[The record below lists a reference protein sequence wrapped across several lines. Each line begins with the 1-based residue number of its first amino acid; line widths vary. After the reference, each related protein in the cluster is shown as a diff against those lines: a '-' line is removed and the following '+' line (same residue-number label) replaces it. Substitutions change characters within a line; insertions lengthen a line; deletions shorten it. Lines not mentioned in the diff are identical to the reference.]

1 MFVSEAVVNPSKTPQ
16 RCFTLRQA
24 PCLPHK
30 HDTKLETARNKCS
43 SLLRTT
49 FIHYT
54 SKSSLMGPRANVF
67 ILFCSLFTNFR
78 SKLVFIR
85 GKLFHPSL
93 MFVGKTSALPKR
105 EASLR
110 CSIREGC
117 VFIANIRLDWKQ
129 RRTNNLAYYKH
140 S

>member
-1 MFVSEAVVNPSKTPQ
+1 MFASKAVANPSKTPE
-16 RCFTLRQA
+16 RCFTLGQA
-24 PCLPHK
+24 PRLPHK
-30 HDTKLETARNKCS
+30 YDTRLETARNKCS

-54 SKSSLMGPRANVF
+54 SKRSLMGPRANVI

-93 MFVGKTSALPKR
+93 MFVGKPSALP
-105 EASLR
+105 
-110 CSIREGC
+110 
-117 VFIANIRLDWKQ
+117 
-129 RRTNNLAYYKH
+129 
-140 S
+140 